1 MTENLARQRPLYSG
15 DRDIRT
21 ASAPVDREDPLA
33 ELARLVG
40 RDDPFR
46 DIFPPR
52 TAPAQAVEH
61 DMSPEHVG
69 HGSQPDATAYE
80 GAVPY
85 VDESGHVDDL
95 AAYEAYMAHEARR
108 RATETPQQD
117 SLRFP
122 ALPTSPDEFSDSHAD
137 FSDHGHQHGEAPPLH
152 ADLWAEGMPEPTTGE
167 LDAFV
172 PASEIEAEERPG
184 QSRKRTLVVLA
195 AVVALTGG
203 GLAATFLVR
212 GGGAHSATA
221 SGGTAPTILAD
232 TAPIKV
238 QPPETTNAATGGD
251 GTTALLEK
259 SASDNVA
266 NAKVVNAQERPVDL
280 DQLPKTQQTA
290 ADTNNAEG
298 AQQAASPFPEP
309 RKVKTILIRPD
320 GTVVGEAP
328 AQQAVAGSSV
338 TPGVVMPTPASPTP
352 AARSTSPVAAE
363 QAPTPKPTTPK
374 ATARAAVTPKPATTT
389 AVAKPK
395 PTETAAAE
403 TAPVAASAAAGG
415 GTFAVQLAAPP
426 SEDEAK
432 STVSRLQ
439 KKFADSLSRY
449 KPAIRKASSGTKS
462 VYRVRI
468 ENLSQDD
475 AKALC
480 TKLQAG
486 GGSCFVIH
494 S

>member
-1 MTENLARQRPLYSG
+1 MSENLARQRPFLSG
-15 DRDIRT
+15 DREIRT
-21 ASAPVDREDPLA
+21 TSAQADREDPLA

-52 TAPAQAVEH
+52 NAPSQSAEH
-61 DMSPEHVG
+61 EISPEHSG
-69 HGSQPDATAYE
+69 EGSQSNATGYE
-80 GAVPY
+80 GATPY
-85 VDESGHVDDL
+85 VDESGHVDDM

-108 RATETPQQD
+108 RAAEAPQQD

-122 ALPTSPDEFSDSHAD
+122 ALPSGRDEFSEGHAND
-137 FSDHGHQHGEAPPLH
+137 SDHGPHHGEAPPLH
-152 ADLWAEGMPEPTTGE
+152 ADLWAEGMPEPAPGE
-167 LDAFV
+167 LDTFA
-172 PASEIEAEERPG
+172 PASENEAEERPG

-212 GGGAHSATA
+212 GSGAHSATT
-221 SGGTAPTILAD
+221 SGTAPTILAD

-280 DQLPKTQQTA
+280 DQLPKTQQPA
-290 ADTNNAEG
+290 ADTNNAGG

-328 AQQAVAGSSV
+328 AQQAVATNSV
-338 TPGVVMPTPASPTP
+338 TPGVVMPTAASPTSAAKPTPP
-352 AARSTSPVAAE
+352 AATE

-374 ATARAAVTPKPATTT
+374 ATTRAAVTPKPATTT
-389 AVAKPK
+389 PAAKPK
-395 PTETAAAE
+395 PTETAAAD
-403 TAPVAASAAAGG
+403 TAPVAASAAAAG

-449 KPAIRKASSGTKS
+449 KPAIRKASSGSKS

-480 TKLQAG
+480 SKLQAG